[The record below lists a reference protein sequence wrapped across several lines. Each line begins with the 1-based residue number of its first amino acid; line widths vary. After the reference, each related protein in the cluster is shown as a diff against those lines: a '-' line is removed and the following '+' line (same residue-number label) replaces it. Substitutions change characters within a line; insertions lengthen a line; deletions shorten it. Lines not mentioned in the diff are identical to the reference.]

1 MPNLH
6 DLWPLAICHHRA
18 LSISVRY
25 EQVELVQ
32 ISHVL
37 PFCVS
42 SSKSWTKADDFR
54 ASERYCQMVACGAQG
69 RIAITSSLKILALPR
84 YNPPVPHPPTSS
96 HLGIDLECVCYDNPS
111 VTVHNSKLERLHT
124 VVYKIQT
131 LCIALQCDTVSN
143 AVCLTKKMQCNDDS
157 TVKLKWG
164 CSQLFGN
171 FVSLATT
178 FLIFQCS
185 GQ

>member
-1 MPNLH
+1 MIYVLF
-6 DLWPLAICHHRA
+6 WCICHEMIYA
-18 LSISVRY
+18 LRPES
-25 EQVELVQ
+25 
-32 ISHVL
+32 
-37 PFCVS
+37 FCAL
-42 SSKSWTKADDFR
+42 KSPPGKFWLFR
-54 ASERYCQMVACGAQG
+54 
-69 RIAITSSLKILALPR
+69 SL
-84 YNPPVPHPPTSS
+84 PTSS

-185 GQ
+185 GQWQIWEGQNCKLSRGQKLSNRRRTSLFGQVTSGDCFSIAT